1 MGFFDLFKKKENSY
15 SNCKVC
21 NEQIL
26 PEFEICYSCKL
37 KDGSQNS
44 VNNNNA
50 AIENEQVLY
59 FCLLFGIYFV
69 FLLLQVWLQKLQL
82 NNIF

>member
-44 VNNNNA
+44 VNNNN
-50 AIENEQVLY
+50 IRKVMK
-59 FCLLFGIYFV
+59 IYII
-69 FLLLQVWLQKLQL
+69 LC
-82 NNIF
+82 NI